1 MLKKTI
7 TYTDYDGESRTEDFY
22 FNLTKAELVELNLSL
37 PGGMEDYITKLMVK
51 KDVPAMAKLY
61 KQIIMSSYGE
71 KSADGR
77 RFIKSDELTQD
88 FLQTEAYS
96 ELYIELLDGNNMEKF
111 VRAITPAITDEEYN
125 QAKAESEA
133 KHGVKLLENQ

>member
-22 FNLTKAELVELNLSL
+22 FNLTKAELVELNLSF
-37 PGGMEDYITKLMVK
+37 PGGMEEYVTKLMVK
-51 KDVPAMAKLY
+51 KDIPAMAKLY
-61 KQIIMSSYGE
+61 KQIIMSAYGE
-71 KSADGR
+71 RSPDGR

-96 ELYIELLDGNNMEKF
+96 DLYVELLDGDNMEKF
-111 VRAITPAITDEEYN
+111 IRAITPHISDEEYN
-125 QAKAESEA
+125 QAKAEYEA
-133 KHGVKLLENQ
+133 RHGVQLQTVE